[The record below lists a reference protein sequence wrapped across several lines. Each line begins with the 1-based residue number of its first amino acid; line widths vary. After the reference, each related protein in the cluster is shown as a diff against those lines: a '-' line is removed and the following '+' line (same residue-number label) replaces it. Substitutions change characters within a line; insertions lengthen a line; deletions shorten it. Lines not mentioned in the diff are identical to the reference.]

1 MPHETSILKVDDPIP
16 GQNWACIS
24 IVSPT
29 SRQKADTFAI
39 KIRGVSDSLDDAK
52 RLAETLRNRDDTFDV
67 YVAKVGAWLPLIF
80 NEDDITE
87 RQYTNDVL
95 TQIISER
102 YKQREKSDMAF
113 EERRVKALAQNAIDN
128 SPEGIRKRNEQAE
141 TAVSVWYKIRQL
153 EEILAVRQ
161 EELKALREK
170 FDGYSE
176 FERSEAHDTTL
187 PEINISPAGFVGIP
201 VAPGDETQDA
211 SQTSS

>member
-1 MPHETSILKVDDPIP
+1 MPHDSSILKVDDPIP
-16 GQNWACIS
+16 GQNWTCIS

-87 RQYTNDVL
+87 RQYTNDIL
-95 TQIISER
+95 TEIISEH
-102 YKQREKSDMAF
+102 YKQREKSDLAF
-113 EERRVKALAQNAIDN
+113 EERRVKALEQNAIDN

-141 TAVSVWYKIRQL
+141 SCVSVWYKIRQL
-153 EEILAVRQ
+153 EEIVAVRQ

-170 FDGYSE
+170 FAGYSD
-176 FERSEAHDTTL
+176 FERSEAQETTL
-187 PEINISPAGFVGIP
+187 PEIKISPAGFVGIP
-201 VAPGDETQDA
+201 LVSEETEQDA
-211 SQTSS
+211 THST